1 MLSLWGPYTA
11 LALFFTFLVQG
22 PGTGTNPVYLQRMQ
36 ASRTMSVAL
45 KMYKYSW
52 IILIFVYIALNIV
65 GVGGRVL
72 VPTMP
77 EGMKTDWIM
86 PYLFVEY
93 THPIIAGLFFA
104 GLLAA
109 AMSTIDSNIVIIS
122 SCISI
127 NIVKNFWPKVTEAQ
141 TLLIS
146 RISVI
151 AIGAIVVL
159 MAMSELPML
168 VIVAGYAFGVLGLTF
183 FIPLLFGL
191 YWRRANVYGA
201 WACILGG
208 VIVFIL
214 WQAFVGTSAYG
225 IPPIGVGILAG
236 AIIMWIVSS
245 LTPPDPEER
254 WAPYMLKK

>member
-1 MLSLWGPYTA
+1 MLYLWGPYTA

-36 ASRTMSVAL
+36 AAKSMKIAL
-45 KMYKYSW
+45 SMYKYAW
-52 IILIFVYIALNIV
+52 IILIFVYIALNII

-86 PYLFVEY
+86 PYLFMEY

-127 NIVKNFWPKVTEAQ
+127 NLIRNFIPKITEKQ

-146 RISVI
+146 RLAVI
-151 AIGAIVVL
+151 GIGAIVVL
-159 MAMSELPML
+159 MAMSNLPML
-168 VIVAGYAFGVLGLTF
+168 VIVAGYAFGTLGLTY

-191 YWRRANVYGA
+191 YWRRANQIGA

-208 VIVFIL
+208 VAVFIF
-214 WQAFVGTSAYG
+214 WQATMGTSVYG

-236 AIIMWIVSS
+236 AIIMWVVSM

-254 WAPYMLKK
+254 WAPYMSKK